1 MIDKKQIITERAP
14 QAIGAYSQAIRCGNL
29 IFVSGQIP
37 LVPETMKLISLDF
50 DLQVNQ
56 VLINLMSIANE
67 SGCDSTNFVKINVYL
82 KNLEN
87 FSSVNKAMESVFV
100 KPYPARAAVGVLSL
114 PRNVCIEA
122 EAIMVIANEV

>member
-1 MIDKKQIITERAP
+1 MTKKEQIITERAP

-29 IFVSGQIP
+29 IFISGQIP
-37 LVPETMKLISLDF
+37 LVPETMKLISQDF

-67 SGCDSTNFVKINVYL
+67 AGCDSTNFVKITVFL

-87 FSSVNKAMESVFV
+87 FSSVNRAMESVFV
-100 KPYPARAAVGVLSL
+100 KPYPARAAVEVSKL
-114 PRNVCIEA
+114 PLDVAVEMD
-122 EAIMVIANEV
+122 AILVAGS